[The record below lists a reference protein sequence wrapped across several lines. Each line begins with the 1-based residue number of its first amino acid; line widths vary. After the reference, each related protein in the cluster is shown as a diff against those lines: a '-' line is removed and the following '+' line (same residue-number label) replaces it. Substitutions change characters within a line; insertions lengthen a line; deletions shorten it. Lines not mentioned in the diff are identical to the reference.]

1 MSAGKSILIVEDEAD
16 LAELVRYN
24 LEREG
29 YQCRCA
35 MDGEAALAEARRNPP
50 DLMVLDRMLPKLTGD
65 EVISQLRR
73 DPRNANTLV
82 LMLTAKAEES
92 DELVGF
98 ALGADDY
105 VTKPFSIKVLRAR
118 IEALFRRGQ
127 SEDVGEVLSAGPIT
141 LDRTRHELTVA
152 GDAVT
157 ITATEFGILWEL
169 LAARGRVLSRDQL
182 ISSAI
187 GECAVVTDRTI
198 DVHIAALRRK
208 LGSAADLIKTVRG
221 VGYTLRVPT
230 GADS

>member
-35 MDGEAALAEARRNPP
+35 MDGEAALAEVRRNLP
-50 DLMVLDRMLPKLTGD
+50 DLVVLDRMLPKLAGD
-65 EVISQLRR
+65 EVISHLRR
-73 DPRNANTLV
+73 DPRTAHTLI

-92 DELVGF
+92 DQLVGF

-105 VTKPFSIKVLRAR
+105 VTKPFSIKVLSAR
-118 IEALFRRGQ
+118 IEALFRRSQGE
-127 SEDVGEVLSAGPIT
+127 SVGEVLSAGSIL
-141 LDRTRHELTVA
+141 LDRTRHELTVDGEA
-152 GDAVT
+152 IT
-157 ITATEFGILWEL
+157 LTATEFAILWEL

-187 GECAVVTDRTI
+187 GACAVVTDRTI
-198 DVHIAALRRK
+198 DVHIAALRKK
-208 LGSAADLIKTVRG
+208 LGAASDLIKTVRG

-230 GADS
+230 GAET